1 MAKAKSQTG
10 KVSGKDS
17 KHKIGNVAFWS
28 TCTALLV
35 IAGLA
40 IIDTNSALSQVYAP
54 TPESQLFSSAADQI
68 PYEYEEVTA
77 EVEEP
82 QEQKDI
88 TPSIPSSVIMAE
100 AQGDRMNEYLAST
113 TVKAPEKDEEVITY
127 AISASDDT
135 QIQEQDTDN
144 DTEVSEVEIKSF
156 EETDVMIPNTN
167 ETEDTS
173 EEIANVFLE
182 DETENAQQQD
192 VIEPEK
198 EPEQFDP
205 SAYTDWFS
213 VMLNRD
219 VYINEN
225 LLASGTVIEVRE
237 GYDNN
242 CYQTTDGSYIA
253 KTWADKVETV
263 VENTAD

>member
-17 KHKIGNVAFWS
+17 NKRKIGNVAFWS

-68 PYEYEEVTA
+68 PYEYEEVTTEA
-77 EVEEP
+77 EEP

-113 TVKAPEKDEEVITY
+113 TVKAPEKNEEVITY

-135 QIQEQDTDN
+135 PIQEQDTDN
-144 DTEVSEVEIKSF
+144 TTESTEAEIQSF
-156 EETDVMIPNTN
+156 EDTVMIPNN

-182 DETENAQQQD
+182 EETENAQQQD
-192 VIEPEK
+192 VVKPEK

-219 VYINEN
+219 VYINDN
-225 LLASGTVIEVRE
+225 LLATGTIIEVRE

-253 KTWADKVETV
+253 KTWADKVEAV
-263 VENTAD
+263 AENTAE

>member
-10 KVSGKDS
+10 KVSK
-17 KHKIGNVAFWS
+17 KRKIGNVAFWS

-54 TPESQLFSSAADQI
+54 TPESQLFSNASNQMY
-68 PYEYEEVTA
+68 YEYEEVTT

-82 QEQKDI
+82 QTQKDI

-100 AQGDRMNEYLAST
+100 AQGDRMNEYLAT
-113 TVKAPEKDEEVITY
+113 IKAPEKNEEVITY

-144 DTEVSEVEIKSF
+144 NTESSEAEIQSF
-156 EETDVMIPNTN
+156 EETDVIIPNTN

-173 EEIANVFLE
+173 EEIANVSLE
-182 DETENAQQQD
+182 EETENAQQQE

-219 VYINEN
+219 VYINDH
-225 LLASGTVIEVRE
+225 LLATGTIIEVRE
-237 GYDNN
+237 GYDDN

-253 KTWADKVETV
+253 KTWADKVEAV
-263 VENTAD
+263 VENTAE